1 VLYLKIKQMET
12 QTISREN
19 LKKIYDVACSGWKT
33 KIEDYAKRNPFK
45 DDIDFTQNEVNE
57 MFNASD
63 DKQKSVLS
71 KIFKQSL
78 NITDKIKSFND
89 VVLNDEENSILMSL
103 VKLGNKKFIALYK
116 LELIIKALNEGW
128 YPDWN
133 NESEYKYFN
142 YFRMKGVFSY
152 SFTLNYTTTT
162 FVPSAL
168 CLKSQLLAEYAVKI
182 ALEEYKEY
190 YL

>member
-1 VLYLKIKQMET
+1 MET

-33 KIEDYAKRNPFK
+33 KIEEYAKRNPFN
-45 DDIDFTQNEVNE
+45 DGIDFTQNEVNE

-63 DKQKSVLS
+63 DKQKNVSG
-71 KIFKQSL
+71 KIFKHPL
-78 NITDKIKSFND
+78 NVMDKIKSFND
-89 VVLNDEENSILMSL
+89 VVLNDEENSTLMSL

-128 YPDWN
+128 YPDWS

-152 SFTLNYTTTT
+152 YSTTNYGTSA